1 MEERAQLMAIVG
13 VGYRQYIMPVDE
25 AVALAKTM
33 ATAEIYD
40 SKYRP
45 KEEGGTTL
53 HVYAQEQQH
62 LPTVQL
68 VSYET
73 YRMAKLAGKPPV

>member
-1 MEERAQLMAIVG
+1 MGEQLMAIVG

-33 ATAEIYD
+33 ARAEIYH

-45 KEEGGTTL
+45 KEEGGTTP
-53 HVYAQEQQH
+53 HVYPKHQLH
-62 LPTVQL
+62 LITLQPL
-68 VSYET
+68 SYQT
-73 YRMAKLAGKPPV
+73 HLNPYLPGKPYG

>member
-1 MEERAQLMAIVG
+1 MWERDQLMATVH

-25 AVALAKTM
+25 ALALAKTI

-40 SKYRP
+40 TKYRP
-45 KEEGGTTL
+45 KEEGGSTH
-53 HVYAQEQQH
+53 HVYAQEQQA

-68 VSYET
+68 VSYEH
-73 YRMAKLAGKPPV
+73 YRMAKLAGHP